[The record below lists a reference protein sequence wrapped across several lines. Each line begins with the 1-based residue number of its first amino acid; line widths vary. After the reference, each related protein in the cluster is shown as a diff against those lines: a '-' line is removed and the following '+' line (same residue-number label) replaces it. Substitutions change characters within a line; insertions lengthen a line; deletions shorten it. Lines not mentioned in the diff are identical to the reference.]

1 MIFKFSTHN
10 NDLYNTLLT
19 LSRNIFFYKNLQLQ
33 DNFETRINLI
43 FFHFSIMMII
53 FKKKGQK
60 FDQKSYDSLFF
71 NIENNLRELGFGDV
85 AVNSKMKNL
94 NKILYDILL
103 KIENNGQN
111 DKKFRINSKLVLKY
125 FSELKEPKNDKF
137 LKFETYLLNFYKF
150 CFELPLKNMIED
162 VLKFKL

>member
-10 NDLYNTLLT
+10 NNLYNTLLT

>member
-1 MIFKFSTHN
+1 MIFKFNTHN

>member
-1 MIFKFSTHN
+1 MSTKFKNHKIFNCLMLFVI
-10 NDLYNTLLT
+10 L
-19 LSRNIFFYKNLQLQ
+19 IGCQLQ

>member
-111 DKKFRINSKLVLKY
+111 DKKFRVNSKLVLKY

>member
-1 MIFKFSTHN
+1 MFV
-10 NDLYNTLLT
+10 
-19 LSRNIFFYKNLQLQ
+19 
-33 DNFETRINLI
+33 
-43 FFHFSIMMII
+43 HFSIMMII

>member
-1 MIFKFSTHN
+1 MIFKSSTHN
-10 NDLYNTLLT
+10 TDLYNTLLT
-19 LSRNIFFYKNLQLQ
+19 LSRNIFFYKELQLP

-60 FDQKSYDSLFF
+60 FGQKSYDSLFF
-71 NIENNLRELGFGDV
+71 NLENNLRELGFGDV

-103 KIENNGQN
+103 KIEDISNNSKN
-111 DKKFRINSKLVLKY
+111 FKINTKLVLKY
-125 FSELKEPKNDKF
+125 FSHLNEPKSDKI
-137 LKFETYLLNFYKF
+137 LKFETYLMNFYKF
-150 CFELPLKNMIED
+150 CFELSLKTMIKD
-162 VLKFKL
+162 ALKFKL

>member
-10 NDLYNTLLT
+10 NNLYNTLLT

-111 DKKFRINSKLVLKY
+111 DKKFRVNSKLVLKY